1 MKKVKITNYKTGY
14 ECGGIFR
21 DEQAQGYI
29 DRMIAKRQLF
39 NPEREI
45 KALSEVYDEFDIKS
59 TRSEEIDGVIKD
71 YVTLKAEYI
80 VENED
85 ITESYNLEK
94 QIAEDIARGENIEN
108 ICNKLS
114 RLLNG
119 YLDRKKFSKEQEDI
133 FDLSF
138 AKIFSAIDRLK
149 IKKIRKLAD
158 DLVVDGE
165 IITEKLKE
173 NCLLILTKNNF

>member
-1 MKKVKITNYKTGY
+1 MKKIKITNYKTGY
-14 ECGGIFR
+14 ECGGTFEE
-21 DEQAQGYI
+21 DKFQEYI
-29 DRMIAKRQLF
+29 DRVIAKVQLF

-45 KALSEVYDEFDIKS
+45 VALSESYEESDVIS
-59 TRSEEIDGVIKD
+59 TRSEEVDGVMID
-71 YVTLKAEYI
+71 YVTLKAEYV
-80 VENED
+80 VEMED
-85 ITESYNLEK
+85 ITESYNREK
-94 QIAEDIARGENIEN
+94 QIAEDIASGENIEN
-108 ICNKLS
+108 ICKKIS

-119 YLDRKKFSKEQEDI
+119 YLDRKKFSKEQEDV

-138 AKIFSAIDRLK
+138 AKIFTAIDRLK
-149 IKKIRKLAD
+149 IKKIRKLVD